1 MPQVAH
7 VLSISSTPGDTG
19 AFAFIIRWRSRLVV
33 SATMSPNDPSYSLSL
48 ADTYCL
54 RHEVALVFGAGT
66 MESWHETALLCL
78 SLADTYCLRHEVALV
93 FGAGTIQFWHETTL
107 LCLSLADTYCLRH
120 EVELASGTGNMESWH
135 KTTLL
140 CLSVLLTL
148 TVFVTKSR

>member
-1 MPQVAH
+1 M
-7 VLSISSTPGDTG
+7 
-19 AFAFIIRWRSRLVV
+19 VV

-78 SLADTYCLRHEVALV
+78 SLADTYCLRHEV
-93 FGAGTIQFWHETTL
+93 
-107 LCLSLADTYCLRH
+107 
-120 EVELASGTGNMESWH
+120 ELASGTGNMESWH